1 MWKNLTGTIS
11 ERRLLLIAVPQ
22 DYGINENLNAYAYS
36 YEDII
41 KGMHVARTKPY
52 LENMRAFND
61 QSFILLQESFDTRK
75 RCDAVFEDYGIKVR
89 AAYELNQL
97 QSAFG
102 MASSGLGITVISDTV
117 IRQSEHSASN
127 MYYYS
132 VRSPEFIRDVYY
144 YTRKN
149 RMLSKDLQEFLDI
162 SHDMRLLTL
171 RRGVSS

>member
-1 MWKNLTGTIS
+1 
-11 ERRLLLIAVPQ
+11 
-22 DYGINENLNAYAYS
+22 
-36 YEDII
+36 
-41 KGMHVARTKPY
+41 
-52 LENMRAFND
+52 
-61 QSFILLQESFDTRK
+61 
-75 RCDAVFEDYGIKVR
+75 
-89 AAYELNQL
+89 
-97 QSAFG
+97 

-127 MYYYS
+127 MCYYS
-132 VRSPEFIRDVYY
+132 VRSPEIVRDVYY